1 MIMIIFII
9 YDFVI
14 VFYYNNLL
22 IVFLYFC
29 IKKLIFQEKF
39 VINYKNVILI
49 KICIF
54 NLLKI
59 YLNN

>member
-1 MIMIIFII
+1 MIIFII

-39 VINYKNVILI
+39 VINYKNVI
-49 KICIF
+49 
-54 NLLKI
+54 
-59 YLNN
+59 